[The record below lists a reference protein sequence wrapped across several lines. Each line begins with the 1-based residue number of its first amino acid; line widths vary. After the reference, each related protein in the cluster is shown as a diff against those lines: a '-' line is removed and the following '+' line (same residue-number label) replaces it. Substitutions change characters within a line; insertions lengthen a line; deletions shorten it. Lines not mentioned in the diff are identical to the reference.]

1 MPQPSRSTFALPV
14 LPAEALH
21 VDHGANMGDTLS
33 ISEELM
39 LDDSYALSPDAAY
52 KRLSLIPQDLGF
64 FLIGQD
70 SEIGTPGAI
79 LCLDCCLTLMSPDGK
94 TSEVLVLVELDGD
107 HIAHIL
113 ALPLAPLTP
122 KTDYRLVGIDTE
134 TAGSKLAEVACVSFA
149 RGTHITMASGLQR
162 PIEDLQVGDRVLTRD
177 DGPQEIRWI
186 GQSTARAVGELA
198 PIRIAAGV
206 LHNSHDLL
214 LSPEHRLF
222 IYQRSDELGLGRSEL
237 LIRARHLI
245 NGTTITREQGGFV
258 EYFQLLFDSHQ
269 IIYAEG
275 IAAETLL
282 LDDRTRPALPA
293 GLEQQL
299 QGGGQ
304 GHDPRQHQ
312 GIEVSESQVRHPDVL
327 NLLRRATTG

>member
-1 MPQPSRSTFALPV
+1 MPHSSRSSFVLPV
-14 LPAEALH
+14 LPAAALY
-21 VDHGANMGDTLS
+21 VEHGANMGDALS

-39 LDDSYALSPDAAY
+39 LDDSYALSPEASP

-64 FLIGQD
+64 FLIGKD
-70 SEIGTPGAI
+70 TEIGTPGAI
-79 LCLDCCLTLMSPDGK
+79 LCLDCCLTLMSLDGK

-107 HIAHIL
+107 HIANIL
-113 ALPLAPLTP
+113 ALPLAPLFP
-122 KTDYRLVGIDTE
+122 MTDYRLVGIDRE
-134 TAGSKLAEVACVSFA
+134 TASSKLAEVACVSFA
-149 RGTHITMASGLQR
+149 RGTHITMDSGLQR
-162 PIEDLQVGDRVLTRD
+162 PIESLNVGDRVLTRD

-186 GQSTARAVGELA
+186 GQSTARAEGELA

-214 LSPEHRLF
+214 LSPDHRLF
-222 IYQRSDELGLGRSEL
+222 IYQRSDELGLGRSEVM
-237 LIRARHLI
+237 IRARHLV

-258 EYFQLLFDSHQ
+258 DYFQLLFDSHQ

-282 LDDRTRPALPA
+282 LDDRTRPALPE

-299 QGGGQ
+299 QGDGQ

-312 GIEVSESQVRHPDVL
+312 DIEVRESQVSHPDVL
-327 NLLRRATTG
+327 HRLRRATTG